1 MGEVLSKDTTGVM
14 VGDRGSDFY
23 ALFDYKRDKNIEIL
37 ARAKVDRHLHDD
49 DLKLFERMAFGEPD
63 GITLVNVPRSRK
75 TEARSVEVEIRYKKV
90 GIAAPG
96 EKTKKTTEPIFLYA
110 IEAREKNAKKD
121 TQNPILWRLLT
132 TIPVESI
139 TDAVEKVAWY
149 AKRWLIERYHYVLKS
164 GCGVEELQ
172 LETAPR
178 IEKALAVYCIV
189 AWQILFLTY
198 EARNNPNISCENYF
212 TRDEWISCYIY
223 LRKKT
228 IPEKAPTLKEFISI
242 IAQLGGFLGRKGDGD
257 PGVKVIWRGLKT
269 LNIIS
274 RSIAASKG
282 RNVYNG

>member
-1 MGEVLSKDTTGVM
+1 M
-14 VGDRGSDFY
+14 
-23 ALFDYKRDKNIEIL
+23 
-37 ARAKVDRHLHDD
+37 
-49 DLKLFERMAFGEPD
+49 
-63 GITLVNVPRSRK
+63 
-75 TEARSVEVEIRYKKV
+75 
-90 GIAAPG
+90 
-96 EKTKKTTEPIFLYA
+96 
-110 IEAREKNAKKD
+110 
-121 TQNPILWRLLT
+121 
-132 TIPVESI
+132 
-139 TDAVEKVAWY
+139 
-149 AKRWLIERYHYVLKS
+149 IERYHYVLKS